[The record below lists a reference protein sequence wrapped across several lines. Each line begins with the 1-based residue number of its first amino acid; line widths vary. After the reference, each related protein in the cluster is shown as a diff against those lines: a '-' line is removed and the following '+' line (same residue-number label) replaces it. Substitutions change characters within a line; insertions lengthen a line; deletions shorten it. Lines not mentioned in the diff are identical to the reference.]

1 MAVILAQNEFDFEE
15 LDEIC
20 VIISRKIEGNVKW
33 CVSSDWCAKEIVEI
47 LIGCVVCV
55 VVVVGERGIVVVVV
69 INVVV
74 FDWNVGVFF
83 DVVVELTIG
92 VNFVFR

>member
-15 LDEIC
+15 LNEII
-20 VIISRKIEGNVKW
+20 VVRREIERNVKW

-74 FDWNVGVFF
+74 FDWNVVIF

>member
-15 LDEIC
+15 LNEII
-20 VIISRKIEGNVKW
+20 VVRREIERNVKW

-83 DVVVELTIG
+83 DVGVVELTIG